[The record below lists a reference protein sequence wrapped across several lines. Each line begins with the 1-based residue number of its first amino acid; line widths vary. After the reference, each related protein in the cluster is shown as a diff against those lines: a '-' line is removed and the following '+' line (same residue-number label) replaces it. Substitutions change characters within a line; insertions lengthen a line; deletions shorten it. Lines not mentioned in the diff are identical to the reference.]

1 MTRTPTCH
9 MWPNDCILE
18 WMLEVEHCNYQL
30 LIIKDNE
37 NKWEN
42 EKNSING
49 WHRDITQCV
58 GSNY

>member
-1 MTRTPTCH
+1 
-9 MWPNDCILE
+9 MWLVVNDCILE

-42 EKNSING
+42 EKKWKKIQSMG
-49 WHRDITQCV
+49 DT
-58 GSNY
+58 GT